1 MQATSQSCQ
10 PAVAVELFCGVG
22 GFSFGIEQVGF
33 DVGLAL
39 QKDETTC
46 QSYPKDFPHLS
57 ALRADIVKLTG
68 ERIRTLVLV
77 AEHCQMRSR
86 LVKSQNYQARKC
98 RALFTC
104 TSSGKSSYGSY

>member
-68 ERIRTLVLV
+68 SRTLSDAIAFSEIAKLP
-77 AEHCQMRSR
+77 
-86 LVKSQNYQARKC
+86 
-98 RALFTC
+98 
-104 TSSGKSSYGSY
+104 SSEMPCPFYLHKQWKKLLWKLLRRI